1 MAHFPSLAR
10 ELGALAGGHCA
21 AQPERRVG
29 GGSINECYAWRCES
43 RLLFVKVAARAAL
56 SAFAAE
62 SEGLAALSAAR
73 TVRVPKVLACGAT
86 EHDAFLALE
95 WIERGRGD
103 ARTEWRL
110 GEGLAALHRVT
121 AARFG
126 FAHDNFIGATP
137 QPSASDSDW
146 ARIFAERRLRPQ
158 LVLAARHGLGR
169 RLEQAG
175 ERLLAAVPALLAG
188 HTPAPALLH
197 GDLWGGNWF
206 ADESGQPVVFDPAV
220 YYGDAEADLAM
231 SRLFGGFGAEFYRA
245 YAAAAPLTA
254 GAERRAE
261 LYNLYHVLNHANLFG
276 GGYAAQALA
285 MIARLLGEAHG

>member
-95 WIERGRGD
+95 WIERGPGD

-126 FAHDNFIGATP
+126 FVHDNFIGATP
-137 QPSASDSDW
+137 QPMPGTRTGHASSPSAACGRSSSSPR
-146 ARIFAERRLRPQ
+146 ATAFLRACRRLARGCWLPSRGCWPDTSRPPRSCTGISG
-158 LVLAARHGLGR
+158 VATGSRTRPDSRWSSIRPSTTATPR
-169 RLEQAG
+169 RI
-175 ERLLAAVPALLAG
+175 
-188 HTPAPALLH
+188 
-197 GDLWGGNWF
+197 
-206 ADESGQPVVFDPAV
+206 
-220 YYGDAEADLAM
+220 
-231 SRLFGGFGAEFYRA
+231 SR
-245 YAAAAPLTA
+245 
-254 GAERRAE
+254 
-261 LYNLYHVLNHANLFG
+261 
-276 GGYAAQALA
+276 
-285 MIARLLGEAHG
+285 